1 MWGGVRALSEKDGGR
16 TYHGVIKVG
25 ATTVALGLAFV
36 LGWTRGYERG
46 LEDAVRVESGVL
58 SLKPL
63 PDPGFPVWVEPA
75 TTVLL
80 VVLVAA
86 TVIYGLKG
94 GLPRV

>member
-1 MWGGVRALSEKDGGR
+1 MPGEKDGRGA
-16 TYHGVIKVG
+16 YHAVKKAG
-25 ATTVALGLAFV
+25 AATVALGLAYV
-36 LGWTRGYERG
+36 LGWARGYERG
-46 LEDAVRVESGVL
+46 LEDAVQVESGVL

-80 VVLVAA
+80 LVLVAA